1 MVFQNLPVILKV
13 GVVIEYQIF
22 TDGAYSS
29 LRNQGGVGIVFIKNG
44 EKVFEYSKPII
55 NTTNNRCELY
65 AVTKA
70 LQSISTI
77 IDKITIYSDSQYVVG
92 TITKGWKRNKNK
104 DLWSSFDKY
113 YQKAQQNC
121 KNISFE
127 WIKGHSKEYSEFAKW
142 NDLADH
148 LAVEASQNLL

>member
-1 MVFQNLPVILKV
+1 VILKV

-44 EKVFEYSKPII
+44 EKVFEYSRPII

-70 LQSISTI
+70 LQAISNV
-77 IDKITIYSDSQYVVG
+77 IDKVTIYSDSQYVIG

-104 DLWSSFDKY
+104 DLWESFDKY
-113 YQKAQQNC
+113 YKKLNEIVKIFLLNGLKVIV
-121 KNISFE
+121 KNI
-127 WIKGHSKEYSEFAKW
+127 
-142 NDLADH
+142 
-148 LAVEASQNLL
+148 QNLLNGMILQTV